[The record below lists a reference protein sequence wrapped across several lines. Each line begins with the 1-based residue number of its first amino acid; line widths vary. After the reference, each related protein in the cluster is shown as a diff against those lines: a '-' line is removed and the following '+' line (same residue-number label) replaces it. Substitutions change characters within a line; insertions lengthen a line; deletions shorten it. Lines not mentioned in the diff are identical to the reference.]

1 MNKFLFNNKKII
13 SFVIVV
19 SLLFTLFSCDN
30 KQLISY
36 DIEPPETTAAIET
49 TEFSFERKI
58 ATSNVTRIITK
69 SDRDRLLDEQ
79 IKVKIAGLDRKPVS
93 VKGIYLPA
101 YVAGKEEKMDEIIE
115 HIKET
120 EINAVVIDVKDD
132 IGRIIFK
139 MDGEIIKKLG
149 TNREIQIEDM
159 PALMK
164 KLKDNNIYTIA
175 RIASLRDNFAPR
187 QDTSF
192 ALVTD
197 DGKLYRDNTR
207 YYWMNP
213 YNKEVWDYLLEIGK
227 GCIDAGFDE
236 VQYDYCRFSTER
248 KMRHVV
254 YDEKQVK
261 NRSKIE
267 IITEM
272 VIFLYQGI
280 LDMGGFVSID
290 VFGSIIS
297 SYGDQAA
304 LGQDYV
310 TLLKYSDY
318 LSPMVYPSHYGNGYF
333 GIEVPDKQPYDTV
346 KKALELSTRDTTFY
360 FDTSLHNGIVRPWLQ
375 GFTATYLPDYIDY
388 NEEEI
393 RAQIQAVYDS
403 GYNEWLIWNPSGVY
417 KWDAFEKVQ

>member
-1 MNKFLFNNKKII
+1 MFNTNFKKSVSYIALLSII
-13 SFVIVV
+13 M
-19 SLLFTLFSCDN
+19 SLISCSN
-30 KQLISY
+30 KQIIYY
-36 DIEPPETTAAIET
+36 DIEPPETTAASET
-49 TEFSFERKI
+49 TEFSFERMH
-58 ATSNVTRIITK
+58 ATQSVSRIITK

-79 IKVKIAGLDRKPVS
+79 IKVKIASLDRKPVK
-93 VKGIYLPA
+93 VKGVYLPA

-149 TNREIQIEDM
+149 TNKDGDIQIKDM

-175 RIASLRDNFAPR
+175 RIASLRDNYAPR
-187 QDTSF
+187 QNTSF

-197 DGKLYRDNTR
+197 NGNLYKDNTK

-213 YNKEVWDYLLEIGK
+213 YNHEVWDYLLEIGK

-254 YDEKQVK
+254 YDEDQVK

-272 VIFLYQGI
+272 VIYLYQGI
-280 LDMGGFVSID
+280 LDYGGFLSID

-310 TLLKYSDY
+310 NLLKYSDY

-333 GIEVPDKQPYDTV
+333 GVEIPDKQPYDTV

-375 GFTATYLPDYIDY
+375 GFTATYLPDYINY
-388 NEEEI
+388 TEKEI
-393 RAQIQAVYDS
+393 RDQIQAVYDS
-403 GYNEWLIWNPSGVY
+403 GYEEWLVWNPSGVY
-417 KWDAFEKVQ
+417 KWDAFKPE

>member
-1 MNKFLFNNKKII
+1 MQILIDKILQKNKKNISLIIVFSLII
-13 SFVIVV
+13 SFC
-19 SLLFTLFSCDN
+19 SCES
-30 KQLISY
+30 KQLITY
-36 DIEPPETTAAIET
+36 NIEPPETTAVMET

-79 IKVKIAGLDRKPVS
+79 IKVKIAGLDRKPVK
-93 VKGIYLPA
+93 VKGVYLPA

-139 MDGEIIKKLG
+139 MDGEIIKRLG

-187 QDTSF
+187 QDTTF
-192 ALVTD
+192 GLAND

-207 YYWMNP
+207 YYWLNP
-213 YNKEVWDYLLEIGK
+213 YNKEVWEYLLEIGK
-227 GCIDAGFDE
+227 GCIEAGFDE

-248 KMRHVV
+248 KMRHVIF
-254 YDEKQVK
+254 DEDQVK

-272 VIFLYQGI
+272 VIYLYQGI
-280 LDMGGFVSID
+280 LDIGGFLSID

-310 TLLKYSDY
+310 NLLKYSDY

-333 GIEVPDKQPYDTV
+333 GIEVPDRQPYDSV
-346 KKALELSTRDTTFY
+346 KMALTLSTRDTTFY

-375 GFTATYLPDYIDY
+375 GFTATYLPDYINY
-388 NEEEI
+388 TEKEI
-393 RAQIQAVYDS
+393 RDQIQAVYDS
-403 GYNEWLIWNPSGVY
+403 GYEEWLVWNPSGVY
-417 KWDAFEKVQ
+417 

>member
-1 MNKFLFNNKKII
+1 MFNTNFKKSVSYIALLSII
-13 SFVIVV
+13 M
-19 SLLFTLFSCDN
+19 SLISCSN
-30 KQLISY
+30 KQIIYY
-36 DIEPPETTAAIET
+36 DIEPPETTAASET
-49 TEFSFERKI
+49 AEFSFERMH
-58 ATSNVTRIITK
+58 ATQSVSRIITK

-79 IKVKIAGLDRKPVS
+79 IKVKIASLDRKPVK
-93 VKGIYLPA
+93 VKGVYLPA

-187 QDTSF
+187 QNTSF

-197 DGKLYRDNTR
+197 DGKLYRDNTK

-213 YNKEVWDYLLEIGK
+213 YNHEVWEYLLEIGK

-254 YDEKQVK
+254 FDEEQVK

-272 VIFLYQGI
+272 VIYLYQGI
-280 LDMGGFVSID
+280 LDMGGFLSID

-310 TLLKYSDY
+310 NLLKYSDY

-333 GIEVPDKQPYDTV
+333 GVEIPDKQPYDTV

-375 GFTATYLPDYIDY
+375 GFTATYLPDYINY
-388 NEEEI
+388 TEKEI
-393 RAQIQAVYDS
+393 RDQIQAVYDS
-403 GYNEWLIWNPSGVY
+403 GYEEWLVWNPSGVY
-417 KWDAFEKVQ
+417 KWDAFKPE

>member
-1 MNKFLFNNKKII
+1 MFNTNFKKSVSYIALLSII
-13 SFVIVV
+13 M
-19 SLLFTLFSCDN
+19 SLISCSN
-30 KQLISY
+30 KQIIYY
-36 DIEPPETTAAIET
+36 DIEPPETTDASET
-49 TEFSFERKI
+49 TEFSFERMQ
-58 ATSNVTRIITK
+58 ATQSVSRIITK

-79 IKVKIAGLDRKPVS
+79 IKVKIASLDRKPVK
-93 VKGIYLPA
+93 VKGVYLPA

-149 TNREIQIEDM
+149 TNKDGDIQIKDM

-175 RIASLRDNFAPR
+175 RIASLRDNYAPR
-187 QDTSF
+187 QNTSF

-197 DGKLYRDNTR
+197 NGKLYKDNTA

-213 YNKEVWDYLLEIGK
+213 YNHEVWDYLLEIGK

-254 YDEKQVK
+254 YDEEQVK

-272 VIFLYQGI
+272 VIYLYQGI
-280 LDMGGFVSID
+280 LDYGGFLSID

-310 TLLKYSDY
+310 NLLKYSDY

-333 GIEVPDKQPYDTV
+333 GVEIPDKQPYDTV

-375 GFTATYLPDYIDY
+375 GFTATYLPDYINY
-388 NEEEI
+388 TEKEI
-393 RAQIQAVYDS
+393 RDQIQAVYDS
-403 GYNEWLIWNPSGVY
+403 GYEEWLVWNPSGVY
-417 KWDAFEKVQ
+417 KWDAFKQE

>member
-1 MNKFLFNNKKII
+1 MNII
-13 SFVIVV
+13 FKNRILVSFVIAI
-19 SLLFTLFSCDN
+19 SLLFNLVSCES
-30 KQLISY
+30 KQIISY

-58 ATSNVTRIITK
+58 ATPNVTRIITK

-79 IKVKIAGLDRKPVS
+79 IKVKIAGLDRKPRN

-139 MDGEIIKKLG
+139 MDGEIIKRLG
-149 TNREIQIEDM
+149 TNREIQIADM

-187 QDTSF
+187 QDTSY
-192 ALVTD
+192 ALVTN
-197 DGKLYRDNTR
+197 DGKLYRDNTK

-213 YNKEVWDYLLEIGK
+213 YNHEVWDYLLEIGK
-227 GCIDAGFDE
+227 GCIEAGFDE
-236 VQYDYCRFSTER
+236 IQYDYCRFSTER

-254 YDEKQVK
+254 YDEKQVR

-267 IITEM
+267 IKRC
-272 VIFLYQGI
+272 Y
-280 LDMGGFVSID
+280 
-290 VFGSIIS
+290 
-297 SYGDQAA
+297 
-304 LGQDYV
+304 
-310 TLLKYSDY
+310 
-318 LSPMVYPSHYGNGYF
+318 
-333 GIEVPDKQPYDTV
+333 
-346 KKALELSTRDTTFY
+346 R
-360 FDTSLHNGIVRPWLQ
+360 
-375 GFTATYLPDYIDY
+375 
-388 NEEEI
+388 
-393 RAQIQAVYDS
+393 
-403 GYNEWLIWNPSGVY
+403 
-417 KWDAFEKVQ
+417 

>member
-1 MNKFLFNNKKII
+1 MIDKILQKNKKNISLIIVFSLII
-13 SFVIVV
+13 SFC
-19 SLLFTLFSCDN
+19 SCES
-30 KQLISY
+30 KQLITY
-36 DIEPPETTAAIET
+36 NIEPPETTAVMET

-79 IKVKIAGLDRKPVS
+79 IKVKIAGLDRKPVK
-93 VKGIYLPA
+93 VKGVYLPA

-139 MDGEIIKKLG
+139 MDGEIIKKLR
-149 TNREIQIEDM
+149 TNTDRDIQIKDM

-197 DGKLYRDNTR
+197 DGKLYRDNTK

-213 YNKEVWDYLLEIGK
+213 YNHEVWEYLLEIGK

-248 KMRHVV
+248 RMRHVV
-254 YDEKQVK
+254 FDEEQVK

-272 VIFLYQGI
+272 VIYLYQGI
-280 LDMGGFVSID
+280 LDMGGFLSID

-310 TLLKYSDY
+310 NLLKYSDY
-318 LSPMVYPSHYGNGYF
+318 LSPMVYPSNFISSSVVLYNS
-333 GIEVPDKQPYDTV
+333 I
-346 KKALELSTRDTTFY
+346 A
-360 FDTSLHNGIVRPWLQ
+360 SLG
-375 GFTATYLPDYIDY
+375 
-388 NEEEI
+388 
-393 RAQIQAVYDS
+393 
-403 GYNEWLIWNPSGVY
+403 
-417 KWDAFEKVQ
+417 